1 MRFLFLTRE
10 PRLHSMRRFQQACR
24 AAGHGFATLDVL
36 ETNLVLHPKDPQ
48 VWHRGDPVLRDD
60 VDVVVPR
67 IGTTVTEVGCAI
79 VHQFECMDVPVVNG
93 SAAILDARD
102 KLHSLQ
108 ILTRA
113 GVDIPRTAVI
123 RSVDDLDEALDQ
135 VGGVPCVLKLL
146 KGTQGIGVMLAES
159 REGLEAMLQAFWSLG
174 HIVLLQEFIAESKG
188 KDVRAFVVGDRV
200 VGAMRREAKIGE
212 FRSNIHRGGTGRSVK
227 LSKSDEEHVL
237 EATRALGLQV
247 AGVDYLESR
256 EGPKVIEVNAS
267 PGFQGLEQATGKDI
281 AGEIVGY
288 AAAYASEHAAK
299 TRPSR
304 PITGPRR

>member
-10 PRLHSMRRFQQACR
+10 PRLYSMRRFQQACR
-24 AAGHGFATLDVL
+24 AQGHAFRTVDVL
-36 ETNLVLHPKDPQ
+36 GTNIVLHPHDPQ
-48 VWHRGDPVLRDD
+48 VWHEGDPVLRGDL
-60 VDVVVPR
+60 DVVVPR
-67 IGTTVTEVGCAI
+67 IGTTVTEAGCM
-79 VHQFECMDVPVVNG
+79 VLHQFECLGVPVVNT
-93 SAAILDARD
+93 SQAILRARD

-123 RSVDDLDEALDQ
+123 RTVDDLDEAIDQ
-135 VGGVPCVLKLL
+135 VGGLPCVLKLL

-188 KDVRAFVVGDRV
+188 KDVRAFVVGDKV
-200 VGAMRREAKIGE
+200 IGAMRREAKIGE
-212 FRSNIHRGGTGRSVK
+212 FRSNIHRGGTGRAAR
-227 LSKSDEEHVL
+227 LSKDDEEQVL
-237 EATRALGLQV
+237 AATRALGLQV

-256 EGPKVIEVNAS
+256 DGAKVIEVNAS

-281 AGEIVGY
+281 AGEIVRY
-288 AAAYASEHAAK
+288 AAAFAK
-299 TRPSR
+299 EARA
-304 PITGPRR
+304 